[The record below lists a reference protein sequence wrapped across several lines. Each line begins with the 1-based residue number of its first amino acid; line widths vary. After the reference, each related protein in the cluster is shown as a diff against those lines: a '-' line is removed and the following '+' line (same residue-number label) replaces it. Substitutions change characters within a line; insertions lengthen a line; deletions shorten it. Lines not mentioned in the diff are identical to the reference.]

1 MMLLCIGMAGLGATL
16 GELMHQQQ
24 QEGGSTEE
32 FRFLSM
38 SVTHKQ
44 PWYLAGAGSETAVGR
59 SQEKSLELFGAQS
72 QGSLQ

>member
-1 MMLLCIGMAGLGATL
+1 MMLLCIGMAGLGATQ
-16 GELMHQQQ
+16 GELMHQQ

-59 SQEKSLELFGAQS
+59 SQKKSLELFGAQS